1 MLMRLAAQSGNGS
14 VDPARR
20 FAAARP
26 SATCAVGKDA
36 RKSANW
42 MESLYARDT
51 PTAHERKLKMA
62 ERDQAKGDNN
72 PSGQEQQPLEGLAN
86 AVDGG
91 SESTP
96 ADSTT
101 NSADD
106 AFGFSFASLPREE
119 LDDSQQQL
127 DDQWRRDLS
136 APGGELGEKTDQ
148 AEDKKTEE
156 GRLAELSGDAAPSS
170 SSAENVDTK
179 TTETAQQTPQ
189 STCVPAQAAQQPRRA
204 GVASVPRKPK
214 PAITINTGSGSTGV
228 GAKRPPPTPVSP
240 PTFSWNDILRVQNL
254 IERCLQQYLSK
265 NDILI
270 TLKEQA
276 NVDPAFANVVWQ
288 KLEEQNPTFFRAYSL
303 QLQLKEQI
311 IAFNYLVGQQ
321 KEMAAKGGKRLL
333 HYSNISR
340 PAAGRSSAPC
350 SLITTPATT
359 TLPPISM
366 DARTFLRTPIRS
378 AKQQRTPA
386 GKRAYN
392 HHQHM
397 NIYQLGSPSVN
408 SGSTSAGMSSLPP
421 PSPLPLPSPIK
432 TDLDTHAF
440 FT

>member
-1 MLMRLAAQSGNGS
+1 MAATSTTDLSSQCFDLDSSSLTPYAPCSCAWLHKAVTDLWIRPDVSPPRAPRRPAQSAKTLGNQRTGWNRS
-14 VDPARR
+14 TRATPPRR
-20 FAAARP
+20 T
-26 SATCAVGKDA
+26 SASSRWRSGT
-36 RKSANW
+36 
-42 MESLYARDT
+42 E
-51 PTAHERKLKMA
+51 
-62 ERDQAKGDNN
+62 AKGDNN

-136 APGGELGEKTDQ
+136 APGGD
-148 AEDKKTEE
+148 
-156 GRLAELSGDAAPSS
+156 
-170 SSAENVDTK
+170 AENVDTK

-265 NDILI
+265 VRMDGRFCVRKGLRSFLLALVVQNDILI

-311 IAFNYLVGQQ
+311 IAFNYLISQ
-321 KEMAAKGGKRLL
+321 AAAHARGK
-333 HYSNISR
+333 
-340 PAAGRSSAPC
+340 
-350 SLITTPATT
+350 
-359 TLPPISM
+359 
-366 DARTFLRTPIRS
+366 ARV
-378 AKQQRTPA
+378 Q
-386 GKRAYN
+386 
-392 HHQHM
+392 
-397 NIYQLGSPSVN
+397 
-408 SGSTSAGMSSLPP
+408 PP
-421 PSPLPLPSPIK
+421 PAHEHLPARESVGELGIDFGGHVIIASAITFAPAVA
-432 TDLDTHAF
+432 H
-440 FT
+440 

>member
-1 MLMRLAAQSGNGS
+1 
-14 VDPARR
+14 
-20 FAAARP
+20 
-26 SATCAVGKDA
+26 
-36 RKSANW
+36 

-51 PTAHERKLKMA
+51 PTAQERKLKLA
-62 ERDQAKGDNN
+62 SQ
-72 PSGQEQQPLEGLAN
+72 QESSSPDQQPTETLASLTE
-86 AVDGG
+86 AGAAT
-91 SESTP
+91 ST
-96 ADSTT
+96 DS
-101 NSADD
+101 SASSGDD
-106 AFGFSFASLPREE
+106 AFGFNFSSLPREE
-119 LDDSQQQL
+119 LEEPQP
-127 DDQWRRDLS
+127 QWRRGLTPQGAAGRGAD
-136 APGGELGEKTDQ
+136 GGKT
-148 AEDKKTEE
+148 EPESSKKTEE
-156 GRLAELSGDAAPSS
+156 GRLAELSGDSTSLSSLTAPSS
-170 SSAENVDTK
+170 EKNDTSQPVPQQSAPEV
-179 TTETAQQTPQ
+179 
-189 STCVPAQAAQQPRRA
+189 AASAPTRRA

-214 PAITINTGSGSTGV
+214 PAITINTGSGSAGV
-228 GAKRPPPTPVSP
+228 GAKRPPPTPASP

-333 HYSNISR
+333 HYSNSN
-340 PAAGRSSAPC
+340 RSSTNRTPPNPC
-350 SLITTPATT
+350 SLITTPTTT

-378 AKQQRTPA
+378 AKRTPA

-392 HHQHM
+392 M
-397 NIYQLGSPSVN
+397 NMYQLGGAAVG
-408 SGSTSAGMSSLPP
+408 SGMATLPP

>member
-1 MLMRLAAQSGNGS
+1 
-14 VDPARR
+14 
-20 FAAARP
+20 
-26 SATCAVGKDA
+26 
-36 RKSANW
+36 

-51 PTAHERKLKMA
+51 PTAHERKLKLA
-62 ERDQAKGDNN
+62 ERDLKGDER
-72 PSGQEQQPLEGLAN
+72 SSHEQPTLESLVDGSTVAN
-86 AVDGG
+86 AAT
-91 SESTP
+91 ESTTIS
-96 ADSTT
+96 DSTT
-101 NSADD
+101 NPADD
-106 AFGFSFASLPREE
+106 TFGFGFS
-119 LDDSQQQL
+119 DDTQQQ
-127 DDQWRRDLS
+127 WRTQGVE
-136 APGGELGEKTDQ
+136 AEKTQ
-148 AEDKKTEE
+148 QNNQSE
-156 GRLAELSGDAAPSS
+156 
-170 SSAENVDTK
+170 DTK
-179 TTETAQQTPQ
+179 TVDEVSGSGDSTSASSNTEKLEPKTAETTAPTLPP
-189 STCVPAQAAQQPRRA
+189 STCAPDQPTQQPRRA

-214 PAITINTGSGSTGV
+214 PAITINTGSGSGTSGV
-228 GAKRPPPTPVSP
+228 GAKRPPLTPVSP
-240 PTFSWNDILRVQNL
+240 PTLSWNDILRVQNL

-265 NDILI
+265 NDILL

-288 KLEEQNPTFFRAYSL
+288 KLEEQNPTFFRTYSL

-333 HYSNISR
+333 HYSNMSR
-340 PAAGRSSAPC
+340 PSAGRSTAPC
-350 SLITTPATT
+350 SLMTNVTPTTT

-392 HHQHM
+392 QHQHM
-397 NIYQLGSPSVN
+397 NIYLSV
-408 SGSTSAGMSSLPP
+408 GVSSLPP

>member
-1 MLMRLAAQSGNGS
+1 
-14 VDPARR
+14 
-20 FAAARP
+20 
-26 SATCAVGKDA
+26 
-36 RKSANW
+36 

-51 PTAHERKLKMA
+51 PTAQERKLKLA
-62 ERDQAKGDNN
+62 ERNQVIEDGQVTLKPQD
-72 PSGQEQQPLEGLAN
+72 PSNEEQHPSEALDSLMETATESNAN
-86 AVDGG
+86 TEAGNAPNA
-91 SESTP
+91 T
-96 ADSTT
+96 A

-106 AFGFSFASLPREE
+106 TFGFNFSSIQREE
-119 LDDSQQQL
+119 LEDQHWTSQGTE
-127 DDQWRRDLS
+127 D
-136 APGGELGEKTDQ
+136 GENPPES
-148 AEDKKTEE
+148 DKKTEE
-156 GRLAELSGDAAPSS
+156 ARLAELSGESS
-170 SSAENVDTK
+170 SLASNSEK
-179 TTETAQQTPQ
+179 TEMKATETPQ
-189 STCVPAQAAQQPRRA
+189 SVQEEAPPVSCTSGSTQPRRA
-204 GVASVPRKPK
+204 GVASVPRKAK

-228 GAKRPPPTPVSP
+228 GSKRPPPTPISP

-276 NVDPAFANVVWQ
+276 NVDPAFTNVVWQ

-333 HYSNISR
+333 HYSSMN
-340 PAAGRSSAPC
+340 RSSANRSSTPC
-350 SLITTPATT
+350 SLVTTATAT

-366 DARTFLRTPIRS
+366 DSRTFLRTPICS
-378 AKQQRTPA
+378 AKRTPA

-392 HHQHM
+392 M
-397 NIYQLGSPSVN
+397 NMYQLGSSSVGLN
-408 SGSTSAGMSSLPP
+408 GTSSGMTTLPP

>member
-1 MLMRLAAQSGNGS
+1 
-14 VDPARR
+14 
-20 FAAARP
+20 
-26 SATCAVGKDA
+26 
-36 RKSANW
+36 

-51 PTAHERKLKMA
+51 PTAHERKLKLA
-62 ERDQAKGDNN
+62 ERDLKGDER
-72 PSGQEQQPLEGLAN
+72 SSHEQPTLESLVDGSTVAN
-86 AVDGG
+86 AAT
-91 SESTP
+91 ESTTIS
-96 ADSTT
+96 DSTT
-101 NSADD
+101 NPADD
-106 AFGFSFASLPREE
+106 TFGFGFS
-119 LDDSQQQL
+119 DDTQQQ
-127 DDQWRRDLS
+127 WRTQGVE
-136 APGGELGEKTDQ
+136 AEKTQ
-148 AEDKKTEE
+148 QNNQSE
-156 GRLAELSGDAAPSS
+156 
-170 SSAENVDTK
+170 DTK
-179 TTETAQQTPQ
+179 TVDEASGSGDSTSASSNTEKLEPKTAETTAPTLPP
-189 STCVPAQAAQQPRRA
+189 STCAPDQPTQQPRRA

-214 PAITINTGSGSTGV
+214 PAITINTGSGSGTSGV

-240 PTFSWNDILRVQNL
+240 PTLSWNDILRVQNL

-265 NDILI
+265 NDILL

-333 HYSNISR
+333 HYSNMSR
-340 PAAGRSSAPC
+340 PSAGRSTAPC
-350 SLITTPATT
+350 SLMTNVTPTTT

-392 HHQHM
+392 QHQHM
-397 NIYQLGSPSVN
+397 NIYQSV
-408 SGSTSAGMSSLPP
+408 GVSSLPP

>member
-1 MLMRLAAQSGNGS
+1 
-14 VDPARR
+14 
-20 FAAARP
+20 
-26 SATCAVGKDA
+26 
-36 RKSANW
+36 

-51 PTAHERKLKMA
+51 PTAQERKLKLA
-62 ERDQAKGDNN
+62 ERQASPGDLLKQDER
-72 PSGQEQQPLEGLAN
+72 SQQSTGTLESLMETP
-86 AVDGG
+86 
-91 SESTP
+91 SESTTNGP
-96 ADSTT
+96 ADDGTSATTDSTANPT
-101 NSADD
+101 DD
-106 AFGFSFASLPREE
+106 AFGFNFSSLPREE
-119 LDDSQQQL
+119 LDE
-127 DDQWRRDLS
+127 QWRSSQPAALQDGKSQLETLS
-136 APGGELGEKTDQ
+136 DT
-148 AEDKKTEE
+148 KKTEE
-156 GRLAELSGDAAPSS
+156 ERLAEPSS
-170 SSAENVDTK
+170 EPSPLQSVTTHKVEAKTMESAQE
-179 TTETAQQTPQ
+179 TPQ
-189 STCVPAQAAQQPRRA
+189 EAPATAKQQPRRA
-204 GVASVPRKPK
+204 GVASGSRKPK
-214 PAITINTGSGSTGV
+214 PAITINTGFGSTGV

-270 TLKEQA
+270 MLKEQA

-288 KLEEQNPTFFRAYSL
+288 KLEEQNPTFFRAYGL

-333 HYSNISR
+333 HYSNINRTTGSR
-340 PAAGRSSAPC
+340 TSAPC
-350 SLITTPATT
+350 SLATAPTTT

-392 HHQHM
+392 QHM
-397 NIYQLGSPSVN
+397 NMYQLGSPSVSMGAN
-408 SGSTSAGMSSLPP
+408 STGMSTLPP